1 METGE
6 LSPLMQS
13 SASCWTALPPKP
25 SSVIPGKPDIYVEV
39 LLEHHFPLCQLLSWS
54 GNPVLR
60 IIFLKKINVQTNVFT
75 ETRIPFFIHLNSIW
89 WESDPWFVFVMLC
102 SQHIL
107 TMSAWVIRWHTE
119 LLSASPL
126 PAQQPRFS
134 QSHHLRL
141 RSLAMEIC

>member
-6 LSPLMQS
+6 FSPLMQS

-25 SSVIPGKPDIYVEV
+25 SSVIPANPEIYIEV
-39 LLEHHFPLCQLLSWS
+39 LLEHHFHLCQLLSWS
-54 GNPVLR
+54 TNPVHK
-60 IIFLKKINVQTNVFT
+60 IIFLRRRNVQTNVLT
-75 ETRIPFFIHLNSIW
+75 ETRIPFFPLNSIW
-89 WESDPWFVFVMLC
+89 WEWFVFVMLC

-107 TMSAWVIRWHTE
+107 TMSAWVIPWHKE

-134 QSHHLRL
+134 QSHHLRP